1 MSKQLII
8 LGGGESG
15 IGAALLGKSKG
26 YEVFLSDSGMI
37 PSAYRDE
44 LLRAEID
51 FEEGGHFSP
60 VLQEAELVVKS
71 PGISG
76 DHILIK
82 SYEDRGVPVISE
94 IEFAWQFTSG
104 RVVAITGTNGKT
116 TTTHLVHHLF
126 IEAGYSVC
134 CGGNIGYGLSR
145 LAMEPGKDWYILEL
159 SSFQL
164 DDIRT
169 FRPDIAIV
177 LNITP
182 NHLDRYKNDMSL
194 YADAKWCITKN
205 QKNEDFIIYQ
215 AGNAYIEAAIVRH
228 SSLAKQIPVGHPI
241 GISCSWL
248 EVQGERYNLEHFVLQ
263 GDHNLFNT
271 TCAILAARKAGITQ
285 EAIQRALP
293 NFKPVRHRME
303 PVGTINGVVY
313 INDSKA
319 TNVDAV
325 WFALKAM
332 TKPVIWIA
340 GGKDKGNDY
349 STLSDL
355 VQTKVKALV
364 CLGLDTHKLEELFTP
379 ILPRVVVTRTMEAAV
394 HAASTL
400 AADGDCVLLS
410 PACASFDLFKNYEQR
425 GDMFKDAVV
434 DLVKVQNERT

>member
-26 YEVFLSDSGMI
+26 YTVFLSDSGMI

-71 PGISG
+71 PGIPN
-76 DHILIK
+76 DHILVK
-82 SYEDRGVPVISE
+82 SYEDRGVSVISE
-94 IEFAWQFTSG
+94 IEFAWQFING
-104 RVVAITGTNGKT
+104 RIVAITGTNGKT

-126 IEAGYSVC
+126 QEAGYAVA

-145 LAMEPGKDWYILEL
+145 LAMEPHKDWYILEL

-164 DDIRT
+164 DDITT
-169 FRPDIAIV
+169 FRPDIAII

-182 NHLDRYKNDMSL
+182 DHLDRYKNDMSL
-194 YADAKWCITKN
+194 YADAKWRISKN
-205 QKNEDFIIYQ
+205 QQKEDCIIFQ
-215 AGNAYIEAAIVRH
+215 ADNGYIEAAIQRNP
-228 SSLAKQIPVGHPI
+228 SLAQQLAVGQPK
-241 GISCSWL
+241 GESSSWL
-248 EVQGERYNLEHFVLQ
+248 EVHGERYNLEQFVLQ

-271 TCAILAARKAGITQ
+271 TCAVLAARKAGISQ
-285 EAIQRALP
+285 DAIQKALP
-293 NFKPVRHRME
+293 HFKPVKHRME

-332 TKPVIWIA
+332 TKPVVWIA

-349 STLSDL
+349 SALIEL
-355 VQTKVKALV
+355 VQNKVKALV
-364 CLGLDTHKLEELFTP
+364 CLGLDTRKLEDLFTP
-379 ILPRVVVTRTMEAAV
+379 MLPHVVVTRTMDAAV
-394 HAASTL
+394 RAAAAL
-400 AADGDCVLLS
+400 AVEGDCVLLS

-425 GDMFKDAVV
+425 GDMFKDAVG
-434 DLVKVQNERT
+434 DLVKVENQRT